1 MNRATGGAV
10 ASGDEMDRQVKK
22 IVAALGSELAICQML
37 NDEQRQQIGKY
48 LEVVRYP
55 TGATLFTQGEPGDYV
70 GVVLSGKLE
79 VKKQTEFEGRQI
91 IIAILERGAF
101 VGELSLVDEQPRSAT
116 VTALADAELVVLNRD
131 ALEDLLQQYPQA
143 GIAFLKG
150 VNRILSIRLRKAVD
164 RIAEVF

>member
-1 MNRATGGAV
+1 MNRESKRVLAKLGG
-10 ASGDEMDRQVKK
+10 D
-22 IVAALGSELAICQML
+22 LAICQML
-37 NDEQRQQIGKY
+37 DDEQREQIAAHVK
-48 LEVVRYP
+48 LVRYP
-55 TGATLFTQGEPGDYV
+55 QGATLFRQGEAGDFV
-70 GVVLSGKLE
+70 AVVLSGRLE

-101 VGELSLVDEQPRSAT
+101 VGELALVDEQPRSAT
-116 VTALADAELVVLNRD
+116 VTALEDAELVLLSRD
-131 ALEDLLQQYPQA
+131 ALNALVEQYPKA